1 MPCAA
6 LSKPQLNDNVVM
18 NYCPK
23 CGSTVTLKTPVDDTR
38 ERHVCSGCKTIHYEN
53 PRNVVGTIPVWQD
66 KVLLCKRAIQPR
78 LGFWTLPA
86 GFLEI
91 GESTEDGAKRE
102 TQEEA
107 GATVEI
113 GPLFSLLNVKH
124 VEQVHLFYLAKLIE
138 PKYQAGVESL
148 EVELFSKENVPW
160 NDLAFPTVRKTLEW
174 YFQDKKLGRLDEAD
188 KIATHLDDVGYDERI
203 DRKH

>member
-1 MPCAA
+1 
-6 LSKPQLNDNVVM
+6 M

-38 ERHVCSGCKTIHYEN
+38 ERHVCSGCKAIHYEN

-78 LGFWTLPA
+78 HGYWTLPA
-86 GFLEI
+86 GFLEV
-91 GESTEDGAKRE
+91 GESTETGAKRE

-107 GATVEI
+107 GAIVEI
-113 GPLFSLLNVKH
+113 GPLFSLLNVTH

-148 EVELFSKENVPW
+148 EVQLFAEEDIPW

-174 YFQDKKLGRLDEAD
+174 YFQDKKSGQLNDTN
-188 KIATHLDDVGYDERI
+188 KIVTHLDDVGYDERI

>member
-1 MPCAA
+1 
-6 LSKPQLNDNVVM
+6 M

-23 CGSTVTLKTPVDDTR
+23 CGSTVTLKTPLDDTR
-38 ERHVCSGCKTIHYEN
+38 ERHVCSGCATIHYEN

-78 LGFWTLPA
+78 LGYWTLPA
-86 GFLEI
+86 GFLEV

-102 TQEEA
+102 TLEEA
-107 GATVEI
+107 GASVEI
-113 GPLFSLLNVKH
+113 GPLFSLLNVTH
-124 VEQVHLFYLAKLIE
+124 VEQVHLFYLAKLME

-148 EVELFSKENVPW
+148 EVELFAEKDIPW

-174 YFQDKKLGRLDEAD
+174 YFQDKNSGRLNEAD

-203 DRKH
+203 DRKY

>member
-1 MPCAA
+1 
-6 LSKPQLNDNVVM
+6 M
-18 NYCPK
+18 NYCSN
-23 CGSTVTLKTPVDDTR
+23 CGSTVTLKIPVDDTR

-78 LGFWTLPA
+78 LGYWTLPA
-86 GFLEI
+86 GFLEV
-91 GESTEDGAKRE
+91 GESTETGAKRE

-107 GATVEI
+107 GAIVEI
-113 GPLFSLLNVKH
+113 GPLFSLLNVTH
-124 VEQVHLFYLAKLIE
+124 VEQVHLFYLANLVE

-148 EVELFSKENVPW
+148 EVELFAEKDIPW
-160 NDLAFPTVRKTLEW
+160 NDFAFPTIRKTLEW
-174 YFQDKKLGRLDEAD
+174 YFQDKNSGRLNEVE
-188 KIATHLDDVGYDERI
+188 KIATHLDDVAYDERI

>member
-1 MPCAA
+1 
-6 LSKPQLNDNVVM
+6 M

-23 CGSTVTLKTPVDDTR
+23 CGSTVTLKTPLDDTR
-38 ERHVCSGCKTIHYEN
+38 ERHVCSGCATIHYEN

-78 LGFWTLPA
+78 LGYWTLPA
-86 GFLEI
+86 GFLEV

-102 TQEEA
+102 TLEEA
-107 GATVEI
+107 GASVEI
-113 GPLFSLLNVKH
+113 GSLFSLLNVTH
-124 VEQVHLFYLAKLIE
+124 VEQVHLFYLAKLTE

-148 EVELFSKENVPW
+148 EVELFSEKDIPW
-160 NDLAFPTVRKTLEW
+160 DDLAFPTVRKTLEW
-174 YFQDKKLGRLDEAD
+174 YFQDKNSGRLNEAD

-203 DRKH
+203 DRKY

>member
-1 MPCAA
+1 
-6 LSKPQLNDNVVM
+6 M

-23 CGSTVTLKTPVDDTR
+23 CGSTVTLKTPHDDTR
-38 ERHVCSGCKTIHYEN
+38 ERHVCSECKTIHYEN
-53 PRNVVGTIPVWQD
+53 PRNVVGTIPIWQD

-86 GFLEI
+86 GFLEV
-91 GESTEDGAKRE
+91 GESTENGAKRE

-107 GATVEI
+107 GADVEI
-113 GPLFSLLNVKH
+113 GPLFSLLNVMH

-148 EVELFSKENVPW
+148 EVELFSEANIPW

-174 YFQDKKLGRLDEAD
+174 YFQDKKLGRLKEAE
-188 KIATHLDDVGYDERI
+188 KIATHLDDVGNDEHI
-203 DRKH
+203 DRKC

>member
-1 MPCAA
+1 
-6 LSKPQLNDNVVM
+6 M

-66 KVLLCKRAIQPR
+66 QVLLCKRAIQPR
-78 LGFWTLPA
+78 QGYWSLPA
-86 GFLEI
+86 GFLEV
-91 GESTEDGAKRE
+91 GESTEAGAIRE

-107 GATVEI
+107 GAIVKV
-113 GPLFSLLNVKH
+113 GPLFSLLNVTH

-148 EVELFSKENVPW
+148 EVELFAEADIPW

-174 YFQDKKLGRLDEAD
+174 YFQDKKSGKLNDAN

-203 DRKH
+203 DRKY